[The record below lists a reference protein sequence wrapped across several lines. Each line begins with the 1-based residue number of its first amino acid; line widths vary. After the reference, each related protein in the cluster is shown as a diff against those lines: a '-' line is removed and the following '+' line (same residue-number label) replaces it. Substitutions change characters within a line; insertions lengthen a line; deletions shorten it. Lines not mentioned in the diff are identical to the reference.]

1 MSRPSVTF
9 LFVDD
14 GEIIGTPN
22 CCATLPPA
30 SELPDATS
38 PISATTL
45 SSLISRCTTLPAS
58 LDFDASSRVL
68 TAI

>member
-1 MSRPSVTF
+1 M
-9 LFVDD
+9 FVDD
-14 GEIIGTPN
+14 GEIIGTPA

-45 SSLISRCTTLPAS
+45 FCEIRRWTTLPAW
-58 LDFDASSRVL
+58 
-68 TAI
+68 